1 MDADTI
7 VIKRTGP
14 SNFELC
20 DQSFI
25 ITSDHINQIHQDE
38 MIKPFFCSHLAV
50 ALEPFGAVATLA
62 ILIVRA
68 TVAVVEL

>member
-1 MDADTI
+1 
-7 VIKRTGP
+7 
-14 SNFELC
+14 
-20 DQSFI
+20 
-25 ITSDHINQIHQDE
+25 

-68 TVAVVEL
+68 TVAVVELQGWCKKVKFDTEISLFHGP